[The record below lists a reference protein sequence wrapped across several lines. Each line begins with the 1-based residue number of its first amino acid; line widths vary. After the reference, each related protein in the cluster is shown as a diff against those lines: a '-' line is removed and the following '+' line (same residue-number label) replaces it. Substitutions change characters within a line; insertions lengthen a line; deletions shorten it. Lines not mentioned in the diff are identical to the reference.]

1 MKGFTGTVKTLAPV
15 VKAVLKREELEML
28 AREIQSVDFDLR
40 RLNIHVSD
48 IVAIDHAN
56 YRMT

>member
-1 MKGFTGTVKTLAPV
+1 MKTLAPV